1 MNSSSK
7 MEITPMMLAT
17 DLDGTFLAGDPDNRQ
32 RLYQLINAHP
42 GITLVFVTG
51 RGLEVVV
58 PLLSDPAIPRP
69 DYIICDVGATL
80 VDGETLQPVYPVQS
94 EIEQRWPGEQVVAQR
109 MAGFPGLERQ
119 EVPQQRRCSWFCEPG
134 AVTERVHKAADELG
148 CDLLFSAGMYLDC
161 LPKGVNKG
169 STLRRLVEHLGESM
183 DRVLVAGDTLNDLS
197 MYEQGFMGVCVGE
210 SEQGLLDAT
219 ADRAKVLHA
228 RLSGCGGILEAVSH
242 FGFLGPLG
250 VDSELRDLQIK
261 GKADLVMVYHRLPY
275 EEVIEDGKLVRRPP
289 TSPNGIL
296 PTLLSFFGG
305 DQPGSWVAWS
315 IHDPRQREAFEVHT
329 KVDAERYP
337 NLVAAR
343 VALTKDDVDVFY
355 KRFSKEAFWPTLHT
369 FWERA
374 VFREEDWAVFLKVN
388 RLFAERTAAEAAE
401 GAVVW
406 LHDYNLWM
414 VPAFL
419 RSLRP
424 DLNIAF
430 FHHTYFPSA
439 DVFNVLPWR
448 REIIGSLLQ
457 CDYIGFHIPR
467 QAENF
472 VDVARGVAPLEVLE
486 EKGCAPRYLTYGC
499 AVGLDRMTS
508 CISVHGREIGLGA
521 HPVGLD
527 IGRVQNV
534 IDSDHCQQLIG
545 ELREQLQGVRVV
557 LSVERLDYTKGTYA
571 KLLAFEAL
579 LDAHPELIGKVTLIT
594 ICVPAAREMTVYDEL
609 ISQIEQAVGR
619 INGRF
624 SRVGWKPVQFFYRAV
639 PFEDL
644 VAYYLM
650 ADVMWITPL
659 RDGLNL
665 VAKEYVATQGLCQGS
680 GVLVLSEFAGAA
692 AELHGALLT
701 NPHDP
706 HDLRDTLY
714 IGLTLGKAERL
725 ARLRELFG
733 VVQYNDIRRWGD
745 EFLQAVRQRREAAS
759 ALEADEVGEV
769 A

>member
-1 MNSSSK
+1 
-7 MEITPMMLAT
+7 MMLAT

-32 RLYQLINAHP
+32 RLYQLISAHP

-58 PLLSDPAIPRP
+58 PLLSDPAIPQP
-69 DYIICDVGATL
+69 DYIICDVGATV
-80 VDGETLQPVYPVQS
+80 VDGKTLQPVYPVQS
-94 EIEQRWPGEQVVAQR
+94 EIDARWPGEQLILQKLSA
-109 MAGFPGLERQ
+109 FPGLERQ
-119 EVPQQRRCSWFCEPG
+119 QVPQQRRCSWFCEPD
-134 AVTERVHKAADELG
+134 AVTDELRAAVEALD

-161 LPKGVNKG
+161 LPRGVNKG
-169 STLRRLVEHLGESM
+169 STLQRLVEHLDESL
-183 DRVLVAGDTLNDLS
+183 DDVLVAGDTLNDLS
-197 MYEQGFMGVCVGE
+197 MYEQGFKGVCVGE
-210 SEQGLLDAT
+210 SEAALLEAT
-219 ADRAKVLHA
+219 GDRAKVLHA
-228 RLSGCGGILEAVSH
+228 RLSGCGGILEAISH

-275 EEVIEDGKLVRRPP
+275 EEVEQDGKVIRRPP
-289 TSPNGIL
+289 SSPNGIL
-296 PTLLSFFGG
+296 PTLLSFFAG
-305 DQPGSWVAWS
+305 DQQGSWVAWS
-315 IHDPRQREAFEVHT
+315 IHDPRRREGFEVHT

-343 VALTKDDVDVFY
+343 VALTKEDVDVFY

-388 RLFAERTAAEAAE
+388 RLFAERTAAEAAQ

-419 RSLRP
+419 RPLRP

-472 VDVARGVAPLEVLE
+472 VDVVRGVAPLEVVE
-486 EKGCAPRYLTYGC
+486 ETGCAPRYLTYGC
-499 AVGLDRMTS
+499 AVGLERMATR
-508 CISVHGREIGLGA
+508 IKVHGREIGLGA

-527 IGRVQNV
+527 VDRAQQVL
-534 IDSDHCQQLIG
+534 DSEVCQEQITMLRK
-545 ELREQLQGVRVV
+545 ELEGIRVV

-579 LDAHPELIGKVTLIT
+579 LEAHPELIGKVSLIT
-594 ICVPAAREMTVYDEL
+594 ICVPAAREMTIYAEL
-609 ISQIEQAVGR
+609 LGQIEQAVGR

-624 SRVGWKPVQFFYRAV
+624 SRVGWTPVQFFYRAV
-639 PFEDL
+639 PFDQL

-665 VAKEYVATQGLCQGS
+665 VAKEYVATQGLCGGA

-706 HDLRDTLY
+706 HDLRDGLY
-714 IGLTLGKAERL
+714 IGLTLGRAERE
-725 ARLRELFG
+725 ARLRELFA
-733 VVQYNDIRRWGD
+733 VVQHNDIRRWGD
-745 EFLQAVRQRREAAS
+745 EFLQAVRGVHREV
-759 ALEADEVGEV
+759 LEHSDEV

>member
-401 GAVVW
+401 GAIVW

-527 IGRVQNV
+527 IGRV
-534 IDSDHCQQLIG
+534 
-545 ELREQLQGVRVV
+545 
-557 LSVERLDYTKGTYA
+557 
-571 KLLAFEAL
+571 
-579 LDAHPELIGKVTLIT
+579 
-594 ICVPAAREMTVYDEL
+594 
-609 ISQIEQAVGR
+609 
-619 INGRF
+619 
-624 SRVGWKPVQFFYRAV
+624 
-639 PFEDL
+639 
-644 VAYYLM
+644 
-650 ADVMWITPL
+650 
-659 RDGLNL
+659 
-665 VAKEYVATQGLCQGS
+665 
-680 GVLVLSEFAGAA
+680 
-692 AELHGALLT
+692 
-701 NPHDP
+701 
-706 HDLRDTLY
+706 
-714 IGLTLGKAERL
+714 
-725 ARLRELFG
+725 
-733 VVQYNDIRRWGD
+733 
-745 EFLQAVRQRREAAS
+745 
-759 ALEADEVGEV
+759 
-769 A
+769 